1 MIEKREQI
9 VEFARLLSEMA
20 KDEQLMQTVDQIAQA
35 MITVYRSGHK
45 TVFCGNGGSAAEA
58 QHLAAELSGKFKID
72 RKPIPAEACHVNPS
86 FVTAISNDYDF
97 TRVYARYIEGFCK
110 KGDLL
115 FGLSTSGTSKNIIE
129 AFIKANEMGL
139 ITVALTGS
147 GGGVLAGLASH
158 CIRVPSADVPRI
170 QEVHLMLGHLI
181 CEQVERELFATENQ
195 D

>member
-1 MIEKREQI
+1 
-9 VEFARLLSEMA
+9 
-20 KDEQLMQTVDQIAQA
+20 
-35 MITVYRSGHK
+35 MITDYRSGHT

-115 FGLSTSGTSKNIIE
+115 VGMSTSGTSKNIIE

-181 CEQVERELFATENQ
+181 CEQVERELFAPENQ